1 MHRKDE
7 DTFDGTK
14 RETQLENQRGADNIL
29 SPWFSDD
36 QIGRKQEK
44 VEKRE
49 DVLELYDGYK
59 KEKIPEMT
67 NLDLF
72 SPSGLHFDDKIKA
85 DQINEDQ
92 FEPNMWAH
100 KNFNRGEMLWQ

>member
-1 MHRKDE
+1 MIHQNKKEVVIKSNTNAFKDVKTMHRKDE

-36 QIGRKQEK
+36 QIERKQEK

-49 DVLELYDGYK
+49 DVVRAVRRIQK
-59 KEKIPEMT
+59 RKNT
-67 NLDLF
+67 W
-72 SPSGLHFDDKIKA
+72 DDQSRFILS
-85 DQINEDQ
+85 IRVT
-92 FEPNMWAH
+92 FW
-100 KNFNRGEMLWQ
+100 R

>member
-29 SPWFSDD
+29 SPRFSDD
-36 QIGRKQEK
+36 QIERKQEK

-49 DVLELYDGYK
+49 DVVRAVRRIQK
-59 KEKIPEMT
+59 R
-67 NLDLF
+67 
-72 SPSGLHFDDKIKA
+72 
-85 DQINEDQ
+85 
-92 FEPNMWAH
+92 
-100 KNFNRGEMLWQ
+100 KNT